1 MDAKLFQNL
10 FRGVIMVFSCC
21 FQIFII
27 TTFRIYFYP
36 LFSQAAERET
46 REPVEHVTFRS
57 KFQRFLE
64 PPEPLHGLVGL
75 HASHAAH
82 GVTSPLGNV
91 GKFRKQKQ
99 STLLDQ

>member
-1 MDAKLFQNL
+1 
-10 FRGVIMVFSCC
+10 MVFSCC
-21 FQIFII
+21 LQDYII
-27 TTFRIYFYP
+27 TTFKIYFNP

-75 HASHAAH
+75 NASHAAH
-82 GVTSPLGNV
+82 GVASPLGNI

-99 STLLDQ
+99 SALFDQ